1 MSHPPEKGEWREHGA
16 HDPETVFVY
25 AGTRPGRRGSGA
37 KFTIRTARLT
47 LPRPETLVMPNAAL
61 FQRAWVHHSCRRDL
75 LVFGTLYMR

>member
-1 MSHPPEKGEWREHGA
+1 MEHMTLKPYSCMLA
-16 HDPETVFVY
+16 RAR
-25 AGTRPGRRGSGA
+25 AGGGSGA
-37 KFTIRTARLT
+37 KFTIRTARLS